1 MLVCAFALDA
11 RPFRMPLEL
20 LGIYRVHLGLVR
32 TKLAIFLGAESVPLR
47 PDLRTVTFF
56 SFTYFFR

>member
-20 LGIYRVHLGLVR
+20 PGIYRSQR
-32 TKLAIFLGAESVPLR
+32 DSAITKFPIFLGAESVPLR
-47 PDLRTVTFF
+47 PDLRTVTSF